1 MEELFTLF
9 DQYQFPKRDAKS
21 SLGVAA
27 IEQYAKIQLPD
38 DYVYFLENYLG
49 IDLFIGVEFIK
60 LWSIE
65 EIINANE
72 AHRIVDQM
80 PNTIGIGTNG
90 SGEFIGIDHCDPEKI
105 QIVLSPLIGLDS
117 KYNTII
123 GESFTDFLV
132 RLDNRVEWFD

>member
-9 DQYQFPKRDAKS
+9 EQYQFPKRDVKS
-21 SLGVAA
+21 SLGVTA

-38 DYVYFLENYLG
+38 DYVYYLENYLG
-49 IDLFIGVEFIK
+49 VDLFIGVEFIK

-65 EIINANE
+65 EIINANK
-72 AHRIVDQM
+72 AHRIVEQM

-90 SGEFIGIDHCDPEKI
+90 SGEFIGIDHCNSEKI